1 MALKAV
7 FAESSER
14 YRTYDYDDNRQVKIF
29 ACLFFISNEIKREK
43 DHGAEPAD
51 AGAGL

>member
-14 YRTYDYDDNRQVKIF
+14 YRTYDYDDKRQVRIF
-29 ACLFFISNEIKREK
+29 ACLFFDNKKEK